1 MNLKNKLLKIIKSKF
16 FIIICIILILLITYI
31 CLEDN
36 FFEMNNHENAWN
48 EENTVSEKEEEN
60 VFWQEGSLKNEE
72 IVENLE
78 ESLEEKEI
86 PKDELEV
93 INNEKIYVYITGEVN
108 NPGIVVL
115 PIGSRI
121 SDAIDYA
128 GGVTSNADI
137 MKINLVYMLQDGM
150 KVNIPSSKELNDNPN
165 FEYITMGSGDEK
177 NDNKDFKA
185 LETTNNKSESAF
197 KISNVNINTATQTEL
212 ETLPGIGPSLAL
224 KIINY
229 RKENEELENT
239 KKEIEEI
246 GVQVLAVK
254 GDVANFEECE
264 NFVKQVI
271 ERFGQIDVLVN
282 NAGIT
287 KDMLLMRMKKEDF
300 EQVIDTNL
308 VGTFNVTKNVVP
320 YMMKARSGRIINI
333 SSVVGISGNA
343 GQTNY
348 SASKAGIIGFTKSL
362 AKEIASR
369 NILVNAVAPG
379 FIETNMTDVLKDD
392 VKQEIAKNIPLK
404 RMGTAQDVANVVK
417 FLASDDSSY
426 ITGQVIN
433 VDGGMLM

>member
-1 MNLKNKLLKIIKSKF
+1 MDK
-16 FIIICIILILLITYI
+16 CALIT
-31 CLEDN
+31 
-36 FFEMNNHENAWN
+36 
-48 EENTVSEKEEEN
+48 
-60 VFWQEGSLKNEE
+60 G
-72 IVENLE
+72 
-78 ESLEEKEI
+78 
-86 PKDELEV
+86 
-93 INNEKIYVYITGEVN
+93 
-108 NPGIVVL
+108 
-115 PIGSRI
+115 
-121 SDAIDYA
+121 
-128 GGVTSNADI
+128 
-137 MKINLVYMLQDGM
+137 
-150 KVNIPSSKELNDNPN
+150 
-165 FEYITMGSGDEK
+165 
-177 NDNKDFKA
+177 
-185 LETTNNKSESAF
+185 
-197 KISNVNINTATQTEL
+197 ATR
-212 ETLPGIGPSLAL
+212 GIGKQIAITLAKQGYNIAL
-224 KIINY
+224 NY

-246 GVQVLAVK
+246 GVQVIAVK

-308 VGTFNVTKNVVP
+308 DGTFNVTKNVVP

-404 RMGTAQDVANVVK
+404 RMGTTQDVANVVK

>member
-1 MNLKNKLLKIIKSKF
+1 MEK
-16 FIIICIILILLITYI
+16 CALIT
-31 CLEDN
+31 
-36 FFEMNNHENAWN
+36 
-48 EENTVSEKEEEN
+48 
-60 VFWQEGSLKNEE
+60 G
-72 IVENLE
+72 
-78 ESLEEKEI
+78 
-86 PKDELEV
+86 
-93 INNEKIYVYITGEVN
+93 
-108 NPGIVVL
+108 
-115 PIGSRI
+115 
-121 SDAIDYA
+121 
-128 GGVTSNADI
+128 
-137 MKINLVYMLQDGM
+137 
-150 KVNIPSSKELNDNPN
+150 
-165 FEYITMGSGDEK
+165 
-177 NDNKDFKA
+177 
-185 LETTNNKSESAF
+185 
-197 KISNVNINTATQTEL
+197 ATR
-212 ETLPGIGPSLAL
+212 GIGKQIAITLAKQGYNIAL
-224 KIINY
+224 NY

-254 GDVANFEECE
+254 GDVANFEDCE

-271 ERFGQIDVLVN
+271 ERFGQINVLVN